1 VSFNY
6 TPLAATATRLI
17 AQFGQTATLVRTTTD
32 GASESD
38 AGKGVRVEINGG
50 DRRRMDGAFGSAPMV
65 SSKYLLSGGMAPQ
78 LGDRLTV
85 GSDSIILSVVDPIQP
100 GDVTL
105 AWQVLGAAG

>member
-1 VSFNY
+1 MSFAY

-17 AQFGQTATLVRTTTD
+17 TQFGQTATLARTTTD

-38 AGKGVRVEINGG
+38 AGKGVRVEINAG

-85 GSDSIILSVVDPIQP
+85 GSDSIIISVVDPIQP
-100 GDVTL
+100 GSVTL

>member
-1 VSFNY
+1 MSFAY

-17 AQFGQTATLVRTTTD
+17 TQFGQTATLARTTSTN
-32 GASESD
+32 GTESD
-38 AGKGVRVEINGG
+38 AGKGVRIEINEG
-50 DRRRMDGAFGSAPMV
+50 DRRRMDGAFGGAPMA

-85 GSDSIILSVVDPIQP
+85 GSDSIVLSVIDPIQP

>member
-1 VSFNY
+1 MSFAY

-17 AQFGQTATLVRTTTD
+17 TQFGQTATLARTTTD

-38 AGKGVRVEINGG
+38 AGKGVRLEINEG
-50 DRRRMDGAFGSAPMV
+50 DRRRMDGAFGSAPMA
-65 SSKYLLSGGMAPQ
+65 SSKYLLSGGMSPQ

>member
-1 VSFNY
+1 MSFAY

-17 AQFGQTATLVRTTTD
+17 TQFGQTATLVRTTTD

-38 AGKGVRVEINGG
+38 VGKGVRLEINEG
-50 DRRRMDGAFGSAPMV
+50 DRRRMDGSAGSAPLA
-65 SSKYLLSGGMAPQ
+65 SSKYLLSDGMAPQ

-85 GSDSIILSVVDPIQP
+85 GSDSIILSAVDPIQP